1 MWAIVGLKIFGGD
14 VSVKDA
20 KDTSNDPSNDQK
32 DSPMESLKY
41 HLINPLN
48 RLPATVIT
56 LTITLNLITIMNP

>member
-32 DSPMESLKY
+32 DSPG
-41 HLINPLN
+41 
-48 RLPATVIT
+48 VQV
-56 LTITLNLITIMNP
+56 TIGC